1 MSPVPRGIL
10 VHTTPLITEEVAMP
24 RKFLA
29 LALSVLLVHTY
40 AVTPLQ
46 AGAQTAV
53 KPSHIDDI
61 RSKVA
66 VAGVSSE
73 KLVQVRLKDGTKLKG
88 HITAIQEDS
97 FDLALVPTGEKK
109 SVLYSDV
116 SNFGSSWSSK
126 KVLLIVGVAVGT
138 LVAIFAFVHQA
149 RS

>member
-1 MSPVPRGIL
+1 MF
-10 VHTTPLITEEVAMP
+10 

-29 LALSVLLVHTY
+29 LALAVLLVHTY
-40 AVTPLQ
+40 AVTPQ
-46 AGAQTAV
+46 EAAAQTAT

-73 KLVQVRLKDGTKLKG
+73 KVVQVKLRDGTKLKG

-109 SVLYSDV
+109 SILYSDV
-116 SNFGSSWSSK
+116 SRLGSSWSSK
-126 KVLLIVGVAVGT
+126 KILLVVGVAVGT
-138 LVAIFAFVHQA
+138 LVAVFAFVHQA

>member
-1 MSPVPRGIL
+1 M
-10 VHTTPLITEEVAMP
+10 PLITEEAAML

-29 LALSVLLVHTY
+29 LALSVLLVYTY

-46 AGAQTAV
+46 AAAQTAT

-73 KLVQVRLKDGTKLKG
+73 KLVQVKLKDGTKLKG

-97 FDLALVPTGEKK
+97 FDLAIVPTGEKK
-109 SVLYSDV
+109 GILYSDV
-116 SNFGSSWSSK
+116 SSFGSSWSSQ
-126 KVLLIVGVAVGT
+126 KVLLFVGVAVGT
-138 LVAIFAFVHQA
+138 LIAILAFVHQA
-149 RS
+149 QS